1 MFKLLCVLAHPDDEA
16 LAFGGTIAKY
26 SSLGVET
33 SLIVATRGERGWR
46 GPVSQYPGEKVL
58 GQIREREVRAA
69 SRALGITHLTFFD
82 YIDGDLDQANE
93 SEITAQITRVIR
105 QLRPDIVLTF
115 GPDGLYGHPDHI
127 AISQFATSA
136 VVCAADASYAHAR
149 ELEPHR
155 VAKLY
160 YRTATRAWL
169 EDYMPIFGELIMQI
183 DGQERR
189 AQSWS
194 NWAITTR
201 LDTGAY
207 WQPVWQAVR
216 CHQTQIPGAQILQQ
230 LSESDHQ
237 KLWGSQEYYR
247 AYSLVNGGR
256 KEETDLF
263 AGLQIPDAA
272 RLQEPMLVGA
282 H

>member
-1 MFKLLCVLAHPDDEA
+1 MFKLLCVLAHPDDESLA
-16 LAFGGTIAKY
+16 LGGTIAKY
-26 SSLGVET
+26 SCLGVET

-46 GPVSQYPGEKVL
+46 GHASQYPGEKVL

-69 SRALGITHLTFFD
+69 SHALGITNLTFFD
-82 YIDGDLDQANE
+82 YIDGDLDQADE
-93 SEITAQITRVIR
+93 GEVTAKIARVIR
-105 QLRPDIVLTF
+105 QLRPDVVLTF

-136 VVCAADASYAHAR
+136 VVCAADASYAPAR
-149 ELEPHR
+149 GLEPHR

-169 EDYMPIFGELIMQI
+169 ENYMPIFGELIMQI

-189 AQSWS
+189 AQSWT

-201 LDTGAY
+201 LDTSAY

-216 CHQTQIPGAQILQQ
+216 CHQTQIPAAQILQR
-230 LSESDHQ
+230 LSETEHH

-263 AGLQIPDAA
+263 EGLQTPDT
-272 RLQEPMLVGA
+272 RCLQQPMLVGA
-282 H
+282 R